1 MIPSGYVYIAI
12 EHCHLLLH
20 SRIKKSSIVMLYSLP
35 EGNRLNIHYFKTIH
49 MFVIVKRPK
58 FSTSC
63 WNLVGTSLVFGRSE
77 VSQAVIKQRQTFSG
91 SAWSHGFTQYKTK
104 PKLVWKSKFTRLA
117 STHRFSVSCKQFLDV
132 WIGHSQFISPFLLV
146 FFSNSFLLPRKKN
159 ICPLDWPGLTA
170 QVPNN
175 RRVEMRFPE
184 FRRKAW
190 LGGAVEV
197 DPRGDL
203 FDNDPCESW
212 KVWCFHY
219 VFCGQLRHETSK
231 IAMARWK
238 QHVAKSLGHPG
249 DPRGARG
256 DLLGGFNCCY
266 VF

>member
-1 MIPSGYVYIAI
+1 
-12 EHCHLLLH
+12 
-20 SRIKKSSIVMLYSLP
+20 MLYSLP

-91 SAWSHGFTQYKTK
+91 SAWSHGLTQYKTK

-190 LGGAVEV
+190 LGCAIEV

-219 VFCGQLRHETSK
+219 VFCGFLWSVETWDVK
-231 IAMARWK
+231 DCHGQVEA
-238 QHVAKSLGHPG
+238 
-249 DPRGARG
+249 ARG
-256 DLLGGFNCCY
+256 KKFGTPGGSQGRETGICLVVSIVAMFSNGMIDFY
-266 VF
+266 MFEIS